1 MAKDFNDKL
10 KPQPKKR
17 RKPSDEEILKNTT
30 QKDEI
35 NTSKSREDS
44 PTPSEKTKSVRL
56 SIRLPANIHDKL
68 VDTCKNFGLTKT
80 AIIIQGI
87 NSEVKRLNK
96 E

>member
-1 MAKDFNDKL
+1 MAKDFNDSL
-10 KPQPKKR
+10 KPKKR
-17 RKPSDEEILKNTT
+17 RKPTDAEIAKTTEPKKTVASTPTAESPAPSD
-30 QKDEI
+30 
-35 NTSKSREDS
+35 
-44 PTPSEKTKSVRL
+44 KTKSVRL